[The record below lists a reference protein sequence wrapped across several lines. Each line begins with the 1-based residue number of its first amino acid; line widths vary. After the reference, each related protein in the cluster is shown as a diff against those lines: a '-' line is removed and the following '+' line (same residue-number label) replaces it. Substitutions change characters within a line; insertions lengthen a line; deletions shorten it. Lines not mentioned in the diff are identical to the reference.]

1 MWEKVFQPCSLATP
15 LSCTRQ
21 HPLTKKKAKRG
32 HGKPNLML
40 LKVAKCVK
48 MLLLPTERT
57 VKVWEKSN
65 SVPTKEVMRTNG
77 NHNHS

>member
-1 MWEKVFQPCSLATP
+1 M
-15 LSCTRQ
+15 
-21 HPLTKKKAKRG
+21 
-32 HGKPNLML
+32 
-40 LKVAKCVK
+40 AKCVK